1 MMIDKSR
8 AEIAALK
15 ELEIHYLS
23 CKFHMAQDWERFM
36 TSSKSGIPV
45 SKSGKK
51 KSPLCHEIRLRLKEL
66 QVSSVVQHATSGEL
80 AFLMQSVS
88 GAYVQE
94 VAHQSMFTAL
104 SNAFKKRLE
113 ELKLPAVAKY
123 YEDNWENCAAHWAA
137 WGRTAV
143 KHLRSDTNNLLE
155 RFFLRQKD
163 TFNGSKA
170 ARRLEHHLASLALD
184 IVPFFIKDRE
194 AKVSGAIGTHAET
207 ADKRIDFEVQRLC
220 DPCQAAITVI
230 DKDIGLACVQSTRG
244 ETAGMAYT
252 VCGSDGSC
260 ECPDAAGQVCKHV
273 EAMARVHPTTVE
285 CLRNAA
291 KTICCKRSQ
300 QGKLHIQLGHSC
312 LQSLYCA

>member
-1 MMIDKSR
+1 LLQAAKVKLKYMMIDKSR

-155 RFFLRQKD
+155 RFFLRQK
-163 TFNGSKA
+163 TRSTA
-170 ARRLEHHLASLALD
+170 ARLPGAWSITLRPWPWTSFPSSLRTERPRFLVQLAPMLKLPISASILKCKGCVIPVRRL
-184 IVPFFIKDRE
+184 
-194 AKVSGAIGTHAET
+194 
-207 ADKRIDFEVQRLC
+207 
-220 DPCQAAITVI
+220 
-230 DKDIGLACVQSTRG
+230 
-244 ETAGMAYT
+244 
-252 VCGSDGSC
+252 
-260 ECPDAAGQVCKHV
+260 
-273 EAMARVHPTTVE
+273 
-285 CLRNAA
+285 
-291 KTICCKRSQ
+291 
-300 QGKLHIQLGHSC
+300 
-312 LQSLYCA
+312 